1 MNVAGY
7 AGFKT
12 PVSVK
17 SYTKIPHGGFH
28 ENGHLNPAYPANQA
42 ELARFEKK
50 LRALPPTGAG
60 YHPALLGA
68 ANAGILAGLSDDDIF
83 NGIRIHTDESARRVP
98 DSEICQAINKAKQGG
113 GTYSANRTAAGHRR
127 SPPSEELRLPY
138 PPAVWRQRLIE
149 SGRKY
154 SEQDFVAASSLHL
167 CGHPAD
173 AALCILDAFYSADEY
188 LFIGDR
194 GYKKVHPVSVLRV
207 VLEDAQAAAEFM
219 PAMPHII
226 PNPVT
231 GELHPKKD
239 GGLSYRC
246 DNAVKDYRFAIAE
259 FDTIPRADQL
269 AFWATVPLPVAALID
284 SGGKSIHA
292 WIKLSGNYTPED
304 WQRDIKDKLYRQML
318 VPMGCDPQCAN
329 PSRLSRF
336 PGHFRA
342 DKGNWQRLLYINQH
356 PNPKGIFKD

>member
-28 ENGHLNPAYPANQA
+28 ENGHLNPAYPANKA
-42 ELARFEKK
+42 ALARFEAK
-50 LRALPPTGAG
+50 LRTLPPTGAG

-68 ANAGILAGLSDDDIF
+68 ANAGLSAGLSDDDIF
-83 NGIRIHTDESARRVP
+83 NGIRIHTDESARRVH

-113 GTYSANRTAAGHRR
+113 GIYRANQTAPGRRR
-127 SPPSEELRLPY
+127 SPPPEKLRLPY

-154 SEQDFVAASSLHL
+154 SEQDFVAASSMHL
-167 CGHPAD
+167 SGHPAD
-173 AALCILDAFYSADEY
+173 AALCVLDAFYSADEY
-188 LFIGDR
+188 LFIGHR
-194 GYKKVHPVSVLRV
+194 LYEKVHPVSVLRV
-207 VLEDAQAAAEFM
+207 VLADAQAAAEFM
-219 PAMPHII
+219 PAMPHVI

-246 DNAVKDYRFAIAE
+246 DNAVKDYRFAVAE

-269 AFWATVPLPVAALID
+269 AFWASVPLPVAALID
-284 SGGKSIHA
+284 SGKKSIHA
-292 WIKLSGNYTPED
+292 WIRLEQIYTPED
-304 WQRDIKDKLYRQML
+304 WRITVKETLYKQML
-318 VPMGCDPQCAN
+318 VPMGCDPACSN
-329 PSRLSRF
+329 PARLSRF
-336 PGHFRA
+336 AGHCREEGQVQ
-342 DKGNWQRLLYINQH
+342 KLLYVNQNPS
-356 PNPKGIFKD
+356 PNGIFKD